1 MWDSMECETEDTNA
15 LAVGLDADGGIDATA
30 SKSIMH
36 LELFTPGIIFSP
48 V

>member
-1 MWDSMECETEDTNA
+1 MECETEDTNA
-15 LAVGLDADGGIDATA
+15 LSVGLDADGGIDATA
-30 SKSIMH
+30 SKSIMY